1 MVKSMSPRGFA
12 KRSTQRDS
20 GAIAV
25 EFALVAPLLLLLL
38 VVVIDFGRYF
48 FVQISLNAASH
59 EAVRVGS
66 LIEISGLE
74 MQSLARTAAPG
85 APGLAVKNQTST
97 SLVVKACASTTVCT
111 PTTLPLTKLCDINTQ
126 RDILYVT
133 VTLPFEWLTPVFSSA
148 SPNLTARAVML
159 CSI

>member
-1 MVKSMSPRGFA
+1 MKSMSPTGFA

-59 EAVRVGS
+59 EAVRIGS
-66 LIEISGLE
+66 LMEVSGLE
-74 MQSLARTAAPG
+74 MQTMARTAAPG
-85 APGLAVKNQTST
+85 AAGLAVKNQATTNLS
-97 SLVVKACASTTVCT
+97 VKACAATTVCT
-111 PTTLPLTKLCDINTQ
+111 PTTLPLDKLCDINVA

-133 VTLPFEWLTPVFSSA
+133 VSLPFEWLTPVLSSA